1 MAFSLY
7 LKFGAEEVG
16 LPSPLAAPGLL
27 WFCRE
32 ASRVVPELSLW
43 TDVCAKVEGWQ
54 PGKEEERRTRIQ
66 SKNTISKAEES
77 ESNH

>member
-1 MAFSLY
+1 MAFSLH

-27 WFCRE
+27 WFYRE

-43 TDVCAKVEGWQ
+43 TDVRAKVEG
-54 PGKEEERRTRIQ
+54 
-66 SKNTISKAEES
+66 
-77 ESNH
+77 